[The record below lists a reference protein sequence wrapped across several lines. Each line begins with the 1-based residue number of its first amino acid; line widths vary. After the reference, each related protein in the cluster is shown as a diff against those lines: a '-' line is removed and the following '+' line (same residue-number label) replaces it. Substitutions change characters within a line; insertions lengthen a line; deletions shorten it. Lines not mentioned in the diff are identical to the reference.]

1 MALQLSLM
9 VQLPRR
15 LGGIDGAACY
25 ITGTSVLPTSRLID
39 IRDTHPLLSPS
50 LCDLADVHTIR
61 ASEISLLLHVLS
73 HRLPTLLDQLLAQPG
88 RKPVKLLVLDALTEL
103 FHTHDRVSKDT
114 LFERS
119 RSLTEISY
127 HLHAIASK
135 YQLAVFVLNEVVD
148 VFDRNAG
155 ADVGRPGEVL
165 YREQSRWFSRAD
177 DVPGGSRKEASLGL
191 VWANQVNA
199 RIMLSRTERMR
210 VVDDEDGR
218 QTKRPRL
225 EDPPSPVARPIRIRR
240 LNVIFS
246 SVGKPVALDYVV
258 RKDGITTLP
267 EDTIPDGIMPPPSLL
282 PPDRRP
288 RPTQAVTTIAGM
300 SPFDI
305 GTLAADVPPQSGTS
319 GEDEVAAQSAV
330 AEAEEGPQQEAS
342 GDEWD
347 QYWKEVDAHDDWYSA
362 TEFASSSQGF

>member
-1 MALQLSLM
+1 MM
-9 VQLPRR
+9 VQLPHR
-15 LGGIDGAACY
+15 LGGIDGATCY
-25 ITGTSVLPTSRLID
+25 ITGTSILPTSRLID
-39 IRDTHPLLSPS
+39 IRETHPLLSPS

-61 ASEISLLLHVLS
+61 ASEIPLLLHVLS

-119 RSLTEISY
+119 RSLTEISH
-127 HLHAIASK
+127 HLHTLASK
-135 YQLAVFVLNEVVD
+135 YQIAVLVLNEVSD
-148 VFDRNAG
+148 VFDRS
-155 ADVGRPGEVL
+155 ADADAGRPGEVL
-165 YREQSRWFSRAD
+165 YREQSRWFNRAD
-177 DVPGGSRKEASLGL
+177 DIPGGSRKEASLGL

-218 QTKRPRL
+218 RTKRPRL
-225 EDPPSPVARPIRIRR
+225 EDPQAHLAQPIRIRR

-246 SVGKPVALDYVV
+246 SVGQPVALDYVV

-267 EDTIPDGIMPPPSLL
+267 DDTVPDSTMPRPPPPL
-282 PPDRRP
+282 PPPAHRP
-288 RPTQAVTTIAGM
+288 RPTQGVATIAGV

-305 GTLAADVPPQSGTS
+305 GTIAIDALPEPSLSA
-319 GEDEVAAQSAV
+319 EDEIGEQSAIT
-330 AEAEEGPQQEAS
+330 EAEEGPQQEGS
-342 GDEWD
+342 SDEWD
-347 QYWKEVDAHDDWYSA
+347 QYWKDADAQDDWYS
-362 TEFASSSQGF
+362 TTDFASSSQGF